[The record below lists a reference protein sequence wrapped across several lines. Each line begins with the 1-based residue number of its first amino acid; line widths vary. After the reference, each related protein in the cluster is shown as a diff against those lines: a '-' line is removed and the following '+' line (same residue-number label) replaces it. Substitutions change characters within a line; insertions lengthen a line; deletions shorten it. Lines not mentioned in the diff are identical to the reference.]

1 MMWAMMCYSSLS
13 YQAAITIYHEPGGFT
28 NKLASPC
35 EGSIRSDI
43 SRGPFFLVHG
53 RLPSCYI
60 PTC

>member
-1 MMWAMMCYSSLS
+1 MMSKIT
-13 YQAAITIYHEPGGFT
+13 QAAVTIHHELGGFT

-35 EGSIRSDI
+35 EGSSRSDI

-53 RLPSCYI
+53 HLPSCYI